1 MSGLKKLVGAYL
13 VVVGVVVAVFFIIN
27 SLLADS
33 IDVLSIWYILDVLM
47 LIGLVLALIFNYIRK
62 SEVDARDQNGSI
74 TRAYFES
81 NVLFYLTAGVTIIFL
96 HSWLSLL
103 AGGADSL
110 DGNHQAWVIWAF
122 VDTLLPFAFGL
133 SGCRLWRESSES

>member
-13 VVVGVVVAVFFIIN
+13 VIVGVVVAVFFIIS

-33 IDVLSIWYILDVLM
+33 IDVLSIWYVLDVLM
-47 LIGLVLALIFNYIRK
+47 FIGLVLALIFNYIRK
-62 SEVDARDQNGSI
+62 SEVETRDQSGSI
-74 TRAYFES
+74 TRSYLES
-81 NVLFYLTAGVTIIFL
+81 NLLFYLTAGVTIIFL
-96 HSWLSLL
+96 HSWISLL
-103 AGGADSL
+103 VNGADSL

-133 SGCRLWRESSES
+133 SGCRLWCESSQS